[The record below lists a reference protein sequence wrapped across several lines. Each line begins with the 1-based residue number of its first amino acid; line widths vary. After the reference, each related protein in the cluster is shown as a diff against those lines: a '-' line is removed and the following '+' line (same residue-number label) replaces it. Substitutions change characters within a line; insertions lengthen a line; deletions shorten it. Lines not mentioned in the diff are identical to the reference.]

1 MSTLTPA
8 AGTVSES
15 VTFTAI
21 YEPVEGGWVQ
31 ACLAEIP
38 GVITAA
44 PTRREA
50 KALLLDA
57 LREFLLS
64 FTEPDSADRPPDPQA
79 SSGSVNVSFT
89 APAA

>member
-1 MSTLTPA
+1 M
-8 AGTVSES
+8 SES

-21 YEPVEGGWVQ
+21 YEPVEDGWVQ
-31 ACLAEIP
+31 ARLAEIP

-44 PTRREA
+44 PTRQEA
-50 KALLLDA
+50 EASLLDA

-64 FTEPDSADRPPDPQA
+64 FTEPDGADRPPDPQA
-79 SSGSVNVSFT
+79 SSGSVNVSCT

>member
-1 MSTLTPA
+1 
-8 AGTVSES
+8 VSES

-21 YEPVEGGWVQ
+21 YEPTEDGWVQ
-31 ACLAEIP
+31 VRLAEIP

-44 PTRREA
+44 PTRQEA
-50 KALLLDA
+50 EALLLDA

-64 FTEPDSADRPPDPQA
+64 FTDPDGADQPSDPQA

-89 APAA
+89 APAALVASPMGSS

>member
-1 MSTLTPA
+1 MSA
-8 AGTVSES
+8 S

-21 YEPVEGGWVQ
+21 YEPVEDGWVQ
-31 ACLAEIP
+31 ARLAEIP

-44 PTRREA
+44 PTRQEA
-50 KALLLDA
+50 EALLLDA

-64 FTEPDSADRPPDPQA
+64 FAEPGGEDQPSDPRV